1 MSLSGESK
9 KHGPDA
15 KESPEAG
22 RKQERRTQPKVK
34 EFTTEFTEGS
44 QRERL
49 GKLVNSVGSQMGEFE
64 GETQEIGQLFRSEK
78 VERKKANKLMIAV
91 RKDTLDKSD
100 ADRKAIQSVER
111 KKTKHSKQK
120 KGISAL
126 ANSNCYIHPTK

>member
-1 MSLSGESK
+1 
-9 KHGPDA
+9 
-15 KESPEAG
+15 
-22 RKQERRTQPKVK
+22 
-34 EFTTEFTEGS
+34 
-44 QRERL
+44 
-49 GKLVNSVGSQMGEFE
+49 
-64 GETQEIGQLFRSEK
+64 
-78 VERKKANKLMIAV
+78 MIAV